1 MSYIEGEG
9 REQRILFPEVLDD
22 YIGEDHVVRFLDTFV
37 ESASIAAFTDEN
49 SAAGPTP
56 NP

>member
-1 MSYIEGEG
+1 MSYIEGKS

-22 YIGEDHVVRFLDTFV
+22 YIGEDHVVRLIDAFV